1 MSSQKRIPKYNI
13 EDGDAEEVNYF
24 YLQEYFKKDFYKE
37 NYKMN

>member
-24 YLQEYFKKDFYKE
+24 YLQEYFKRFLIKRITR
-37 NYKMN
+37 